1 MTAQFWT
8 NNPTILLNKN
18 YIFDL
23 WPTSNMKFEE
33 KLNAITRLV
42 ILLSLLGFVATMSL
56 RMLIIGFITLLSIF
70 ILYKM
75 QKPKISAKMLAEGFN
90 NQNTISTIYSSPVP
104 LESALKT
111 DFKMGN
117 IKNPFSNVLLTDI
130 ADDPQR
136 KPAPP
141 SFNPDID
148 EDIVRTTKKM
158 VQELNPG
165 IKNAQKQLFGDL
177 YNNFEFDQSNR
188 VFYSNANTKVANDQ
202 GAFGKFLYGY
212 MPSGKESNA
221 DGALARV
228 QDNYRYTLY

>member
-23 WPTSNMKFEE
+23 WPTYNMEFEE

-177 YNNFEFDQSNR
+177 YNNFEFDQSN
-188 VFYSNANTKVANDQ
+188 
-202 GAFGKFLYGY
+202 
-212 MPSGKESNA
+212 
-221 DGALARV
+221 
-228 QDNYRYTLY
+228 

>member
-23 WPTSNMKFEE
+23 WPTYNMEFEE

>member
-75 QKPKISAKMLAEGFN
+75 C
-90 NQNTISTIYSSPVP
+90 
-104 LESALKT
+104 
-111 DFKMGN
+111 
-117 IKNPFSNVLLTDI
+117 
-130 ADDPQR
+130 
-136 KPAPP
+136 
-141 SFNPDID
+141 
-148 EDIVRTTKKM
+148 
-158 VQELNPG
+158 
-165 IKNAQKQLFGDL
+165 
-177 YNNFEFDQSNR
+177 
-188 VFYSNANTKVANDQ
+188 
-202 GAFGKFLYGY
+202 
-212 MPSGKESNA
+212 
-221 DGALARV
+221 
-228 QDNYRYTLY
+228 